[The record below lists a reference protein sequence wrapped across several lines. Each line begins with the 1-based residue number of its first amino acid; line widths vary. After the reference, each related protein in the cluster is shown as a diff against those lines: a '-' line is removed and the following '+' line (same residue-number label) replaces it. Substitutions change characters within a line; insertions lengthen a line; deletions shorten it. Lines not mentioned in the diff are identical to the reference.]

1 MNQRPKPIK
10 VSRASPPRTPPT
22 MAPTGAEDF
31 EEESGP
37 DDELGSADE
46 VISWVLLSPV
56 VPVSAV
62 NSPSELVGSEV
73 DSTDVSMV
81 AETPSR
87 FWYMVTS
94 ISFVVQNG

>member
-1 MNQRPKPIK
+1 
-10 VSRASPPRTPPT
+10 

-37 DDELGSADE
+37 DDELDSATE

-56 VPVSAV
+56 VPVFAV

-73 DSTDVSMV
+73 DSVDVSML

-87 FWYMVTS
+87 FLYMFTS
-94 ISFVVQNG
+94 MSFVVQNG